1 MFCTNCGN
9 QIADG
14 STFCPNCGTS
24 LSAPAQQPQQPDYQQ
39 PAYQQPA
46 YQQPVYQQPAYQQ
59 PAYQQPVY
67 QQPAYQQPQQ
77 PAYQQPAYNGYAQP
91 AFGSEDGPR
100 KVDFGEAIKIG
111 FKKYATFKGRASK
124 SEFWWFYLLSFLVSM
139 LLSWTFIAPLA
150 MFIPMLAVAVRR
162 LHDTGKSGW
171 YYLMSLIPI
180 AGGIIVIVQWCKD
193 SVPADNEYG
202 PGPQPAFNPYGA
214 PYQPYQ

>member
-9 QIADG
+9 QIPDNSA
-14 STFCPNCGTS
+14 FCPNCGTTP
-24 LSAPAQQPQQPDYQQ
+24 SAPAQQPQQPVYQQ
-39 PAYQQPA
+39 P
-46 YQQPVYQQPAYQQ
+46 QQPVYQQPAYPQQ
-59 PAYQQPVY
+59 PAYQQPV
-67 QQPAYQQPQQ
+67 YQQPQQ

-91 AFGSEDGPR
+91 AFGSEDAPR
-100 KVDFGEAIKIG
+100 NVDFGEAIKIG

-150 MFIPMLAVAVRR
+150 MFLPMLAVGVRR
-162 LHDTGKSGW
+162 LHDIGKSGW

-180 AGGIIVIVQWCKD
+180 AGPIIVIVQWCKD

-202 PGPQPAFNPYGA
+202 PGPQPVYNPYGA